1 LLISLKQ
8 NITSAKNI
16 IIIILASGL
25 LIIIEKEEYLNGR
38 KHLFVEGVE

>member
-1 LLISLKQ
+1 
-8 NITSAKNI
+8 
-16 IIIILASGL
+16 LASGL